1 MKRLSVTLILSS
13 FLMIYGAIVFAQE
26 ATTPVDTAAST
37 TGTIRGNIMD
47 SERANTPVSGVRV
60 AIVDAAGKEYEVTT
74 DMSGEYEKSGV
85 PPGRYL
91 MSIYKSGYNDRVGR
105 PVTVVPGGDHFVA
118 IKITHKETLMSFS
131 RKMGHAYTVIFA
143 IISVIALTFVIERF
157 ITFAKSRSRI
167 GTEQFIANI
176 TDSLRNENVM
186 EAVSTCEEARG
197 PLANVLKAGLLR
209 YSQAQIEE
217 RQITKDEI
225 QEAIQEAGILE
236 IPELE
241 RNLPVLAVT
250 AVIAPLFG
258 LLGTVTGMITCFN
271 VIALEGSGDPQLLAA
286 GVSQALLTTAV
297 GLSLAIPA
305 LIVYNIFDNWVNRY
319 VLEIE
324 RVSTEVVN
332 QLVLGRAGG
341 A

>member
-13 FLMIYGAIVFAQE
+13 FLIIYGAIAFAQE

-60 AIVDAAGKEYEVTT
+60 VIVDAAGKEYEATT

-91 MSIYKSGYNDRVGR
+91 MSIYRSGYNDRVGR

-131 RKMGHAYTVIFA
+131 RKMGHAYTVIFT

-157 ITFAKSRSRI
+157 IVFAKSRSRI

-217 RQITKDEI
+217 RQITKEEI
-225 QEAIQEAGILE
+225 QEAIAEAALLE

-241 RNLPVLAVT
+241 RNLPVLGTVAVSS
-250 AVIAPLFG
+250 PLIG
-258 LLGTVTGMITCFN
+258 LLGTVTGMITAFN
-271 VIALEGSGDPQLLAA
+271 VIALEGSGDPQQLAG

-297 GLSLAIPA
+297 GLPLAIPA
-305 LIVYNIFDNWVNRY
+305 LIFYNIFDSWVNRY
-319 VLEIE
+319 MTEIE
-324 RVSTEVVN
+324 QVSTEVVN
-332 QLVLGRAGG
+332 QLILGRARN